1 MSTGYSKEPL
11 EKMQREAEKR
21 VMEMRQRSKAAAE
34 SPDFQ
39 KPKPVAKTVG
49 RRPSV
54 SRFLELLNTDKM
66 MSDPDSRLVLLLL
79 ALLAGEGADP
89 MLLFS
94 LLYIIL

>member
-1 MSTGYSKEPL
+1 
-11 EKMQREAEKR
+11 MQK
-21 VMEMRQRSKAAAE
+21 
-34 SPDFQ
+34 
-39 KPKPVAKTVG
+39 
-49 RRPSV
+49 RRPKAPIFKSRNPSQKQSV
-54 SRFLELLNTDKM
+54 AVLPVPRFLELLNTDKM